1 MRILNFGSL
10 NLDYTYQVA
19 HIVLQGETI
28 TSSGLAI
35 HPGGKGLNQSI
46 ALARAGAAVSH
57 AGQIGEDGAM
67 LKEICAQNGV
77 DTTFIE
83 TVPTRSGN
91 AIIQVDEHGQNS
103 IILFPGANRAITRPM
118 VDKVFETFGKEDCL
132 LVQNE
137 ISCLP
142 YIIDKACEKGLKII
156 MNPSPMDSR
165 IYECDLTKVSMF
177 ILNEVEGAQM
187 TGKKEASDILD
198 RMRDLF
204 PDAEVVL
211 TLGSEGSVY
220 CSQDILLRQE
230 IFPAEVR
237 DTTGAGDTFTG
248 FFIAE
253 YLESRDPKKALETA
267 SRAASIAVSREGA
280 AGSVPTMKEV
290 KSWHKEV

>member
-1 MRILNFGSL
+1 MKILNFGSL
-10 NLDYTYQVA
+10 NLDYTYQVS

-28 TSSGLAI
+28 TSSSLAI

-67 LKEICAQNGV
+67 LKEICAKNGV

-103 IILFPGANRAITRPM
+103 IILFPGANRAIEKSM
-118 VDKVFETFGKEDCL
+118 VDKVLGNFGTGDFL

-137 ISCLP
+137 ISSLP
-142 YIIDKACEKGLKII
+142 YIMEKAREKGLKII
-156 MNPSPMDSR
+156 MNPSPMDNR
-165 IYECDLTKVSMF
+165 IKECDLTKVSMF

-187 TGKKEASDILD
+187 TGKEEVSDILD
-198 RMRDLF
+198 TMRHFF
-204 PDAEVVL
+204 PDAEIVL

-220 CSQDILLRQE
+220 CSRDVLLRQE

-253 YLESRDPKKALETA
+253 YLESHDPKKALETA

-290 KSWHKEV
+290 KNRH

>member
-1 MRILNFGSL
+1 MKILNFGSL
-10 NLDYTYQVA
+10 NLDYTYQVS

-28 TSSGLAI
+28 TSSSLAI

-67 LKEICAQNGV
+67 LKKICAQNGV

-103 IILFPGANRAITRPM
+103 IILFPGANRAIEKSM
-118 VDKVFETFGKEDCL
+118 VDKVLGNFGTGDFL

-137 ISCLP
+137 ISSLP
-142 YIIDKACEKGLKII
+142 YIMEKAWEKGLKII
-156 MNPSPMDSR
+156 MNPSPMDDR
-165 IYECDLTKVSMF
+165 IKECDLTKVSMF

-187 TGKKEASDILD
+187 TGKEEVSDILD
-198 RMRDLF
+198 TMRHFF
-204 PDAEVVL
+204 PDAEIVL

-220 CSQDILLRQE
+220 CSRDVLLRQE

-253 YLESRDPKKALETA
+253 YLESHDPKKALETA
-267 SRAASIAVSREGA
+267 SQAASIAVSREGA
-280 AGSVPTMKEV
+280 AGSVPTMEEV
-290 KSWHKEV
+290 KNRH